1 GAVGLHQVGART
13 ADELRDDDALGPVD
27 DEGPELGHHREVA
40 HEHVLLADLAR
51 LLVDEADG
59 HVQRGL
65 VSEILLPALLD
76 RDRRRAKLKLA
87 ELDGERAGVVLDR
100 RDVVDRLAETLL
112 LEPVERRL
120 LDVDQVRKVE
130 DVLQARETLPRA
142 RRGNPCGQVR
152 VPPFTALVC
161 VMRGEMVQTGETTA
175 RPTKI
180 AKERTPAQGRA
191 CGRRPEVGTI
201 AIFSAERTR

>member
-1 GAVGLHQVGART
+1 
-13 ADELRDDDALGPVD
+13 
-27 DEGPELGHHREVA
+27 
-40 HEHVLLADLAR
+40 
-51 LLVDEADG
+51 
-59 HVQRGL
+59 
-65 VSEILLPALLD
+65 LD
-76 RDRRRAKLKLA
+76 RGRRRAKLELA

-112 LEPVERRL
+112 EEPGERRL

-152 VPPFTALVC
+152 VPPFTALC
-161 VMRGEMVQTGETTA
+161 VEILGEMRTGDTTA

-180 AKERTPAQGRA
+180 AKAGAPAQGK
-191 CGRRPEVGTI
+191 
-201 AIFSAERTR
+201 AEGGA